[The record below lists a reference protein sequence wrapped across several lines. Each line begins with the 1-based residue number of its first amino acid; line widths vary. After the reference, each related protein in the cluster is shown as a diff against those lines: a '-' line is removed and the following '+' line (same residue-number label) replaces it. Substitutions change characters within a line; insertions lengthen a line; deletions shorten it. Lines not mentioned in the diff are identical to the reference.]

1 MLYRNMRWLGIAAL
15 VIGYPLLAH
24 YTNNAT
30 HNGNLGALVALAP
43 VVLVVLMLAKQA
55 SLRLAPLGLVTL
67 CVLLG
72 AALLLCTALLLSNAL
87 WAGWSTLTQHF
98 WVLYWLQDAG
108 LQLLLSVTFGR
119 TLIAGRQPLCTRFAE
134 MVHAAPLTPQ
144 HEVYARQ
151 VTVAWALFFAVMTLT
166 STLLFFLTPLT
177 TWSAFAN
184 LITLPLIALMFIAEY
199 GIRRWR
205 LPDTRNTHI
214 LDGIRAFRNT
224 PVRPR

>member
-43 VVLVVLMLAKQA
+43 VVLVVVMLAKQA
-55 SLRLAPLGLVTL
+55 PLRLVTL
-67 CVLLG
+67 YVLLC
-72 AALLLCTALLLSNAL
+72 AALLLCTALLLCNAL

-151 VTVAWALFFAVMTLT
+151 VTVAWTLFFAVMTLT

-184 LITLPLIALMFIAEY
+184 LLTLPLIALMFIAEY
-199 GIRRWR
+199 GIRRCR

-214 LDGIRAFRNT
+214 LDAIRAFRNT
-224 PVRPR
+224 PVHPR